1 MATSASPSIT
11 TYGATATTFIT
22 TTISL
27 STIQASFTI
36 LYPPPTTEAVQYTTF
51 SAVENPRST
60 FTPSPL
66 PVLVLT
72 NVVGIAV
79 NPSGSP
85 VATRTLN
92 QTPPPQATN
101 RSTSIP
107 QVVTCPSW
115 KWTCWPLSKQVGI
128 GLAIGLGTLLL
139 LFLWW
144 LLFWRPRIKKI
155 RIRRGRPGDEEG
167 GEGRPPL
174 KIAVRTS
181 MSQTR
186 SRSQGARNE
195 SLSLSPPA
203 PVRGSGGVRV
213 VPGSTAKNGGVKD
226 PPAYRVVRQPSPR
239 EFLRPVSMPDGP
251 VREDADGTYET
262 RVREF
267 AVPAAAATV
276 GAGVGNAVRSR
287 RESRSGGV
295 RVSRGE
301 SLRDSRGS
309 RRERMDSET
318 RIEMRERSERRK
330 DHQKEERYENERRR
344 NRSHRGR
351 EEEFDDRRSD
361 RRSRRNSYA
370 ARDEEDFDVRGDR
383 NLRRRSSEPD
393 GDKRRPRR

>member
-1 MATSASPSIT
+1 
-11 TYGATATTFIT
+11 
-22 TTISL
+22 
-27 STIQASFTI
+27 
-36 LYPPPTTEAVQYTTF
+36 
-51 SAVENPRST
+51 
-60 FTPSPL
+60 
-66 PVLVLT
+66 
-72 NVVGIAV
+72 
-79 NPSGSP
+79 
-85 VATRTLN
+85 
-92 QTPPPQATN
+92 
-101 RSTSIP
+101 
-107 QVVTCPSW
+107 
-115 KWTCWPLSKQVGI
+115 
-128 GLAIGLGTLLL
+128 
-139 LFLWW
+139 
-144 LLFWRPRIKKI
+144 
-155 RIRRGRPGDEEG
+155 
-167 GEGRPPL
+167 
-174 KIAVRTS
+174 

-195 SLSLSPPA
+195 SLSPSPLA

-239 EFLRPVSMPDGP
+239 EFVRPVSMPDGP

-262 RVREF
+262 RVRDF
-267 AVPAAAATV
+267 AVPAAAAV

-330 DHQKEERYENERRR
+330 DHQKEERYENDRRR

-370 ARDEEDFDVRGDR
+370 ARDEEDFDVRGDS